1 MNKANSQQ
9 RTANSKRDYFLSKAK
24 KTWPSPK
31 GRRAYIA
38 LVSFLIVSAVVL
50 LIGITLAILGVSEA
64 QMSLAEERGQGSLA
78 LAEGCAE
85 DAILSS
91 YYDINY
97 SGGTENYPE
106 GSCVVGVA
114 KDGNN
119 WTITTAATV
128 SGHTKKVKVKIN
140 RSGKITITS
149 WKEIE

>member
-50 LIGITLAILGVSEA
+50 VIGVTLAILGVSEA
-64 QMSLAEERGQGSLA
+64 QMGLAEKRGHYALA

-85 DAILSS
+85 DALLSS
-91 YYDINY
+91 YYDGSY
-97 SGGTENYPE
+97 TGGTENYPE

-119 WTITTAATV
+119 WTITTTATA
-128 SGHTKKVKVKIN
+128 SGHTKKIEVKIN
-140 RSGKITITS
+140 RGNEISILS
-149 WKEIE
+149 WKEVE

>member
-1 MNKANSQQ
+1 M
-9 RTANSKRDYFLSKAK
+9 SKRGYFLSKAK
-24 KTWPSPK
+24 KTSFSGK
-31 GRRAYIA
+31 SRDAYIA
-38 LVSFLIVSAVVL
+38 LISFLIVSVVAL
-50 LIGITLAILGVSEA
+50 TIGTTLALLGVSEA

-97 SGGTENYPE
+97 NGGTENYPE

-128 SGHTKKVKVKIN
+128 SGHTKKVEVKIN
-140 RSGKITITS
+140 RSDKITITS